1 MKTFGDIKHELANE
15 LGFPDWHEL
24 QEQYPK
30 AIYRYYEQA
39 AKLYAQQVA
48 EDVRQRC
55 FENAEIKENWY
66 GGDPVAWVDS
76 ESILNTEIIL
86 P

>member
-1 MKTFGDIKHELANE
+1 METFGDIKHELANE

-24 QEQYPK
+24 QKQYPK

-39 AKLYAQQVA
+39 AHHYAQQVA

-55 FENAEIKENWY
+55 YDNADITDYYDGYEFQR
-66 GGDPVAWVDS
+66 VVS
-76 ESILNTEIIL
+76 EKSILNTEIIL